1 MKIERVESIKYK
13 QSSISEVVDR
23 IFTIC
28 KTEENFPL
36 KNQVEE
42 VDLELS
48 NLERKIQKQDQ
59 LLQQSQEIK
68 NNLEKRI
75 NMLDGTIFD
84 LRSNLLES
92 LGSEL

>member
-1 MKIERVESIKYK
+1 MKIEEVEPAKYK

-42 VDLELS
+42 VDLNLS
-48 NLERKIQKQDQ
+48 NLEKKIRKQDQ
-59 LLQQSQEIK
+59 LLQQSQGIK
-68 NNLEKRI
+68 SELEKRI

-92 LGSEL
+92 LGSEI